1 MATKTMKNDWK
12 KAMGLAPDF
21 PLSRRRGE
29 NRWCKKIGGRLRY
42 FTGTADEALAEWERT
57 KDDLLAGRTPRAK
70 SSQLAT
76 VEYVVNRFLAHKEA
90 AVTSGELSPRSFE
103 RYEST
108 GKRIAAFLGRH
119 TLAEELGPDN
129 FEALRADM
137 SKTLGPVALGNEIGI
152 VRSIFRFASEMCI
165 IEKVVRFGPGFKK
178 PSAKTL
184 RKERAKGG
192 PKRFSR
198 EQITALLKAAS
209 PTMKAMV
216 LLGINCG
223 FGNTDCGMLP
233 VAAIDMEGGWIEF
246 PRPKTEMPR
255 RCPLWPET
263 VEAIRDSLKHR
274 PAPIDPKD
282 AGLLFIAANGKNYLG
297 EHRGHR
303 VVEEFDRLMK
313 AADVVGRSF
322 YDLRRTFQTEAEDS
336 PDLVAIKSIMG
347 HVASGNDMSARY
359 RQGVKDDRLIAVVNV
374 VRKWLFPESPKD
386 DAGRSA
392 TKKKATAKPA
402 PEKRQTPAAEDG
414 PRLRIVG

>member
-1 MATKTMKNDWK
+1 MVTKTMKNDWK

-21 PLSRRRGE
+21 PLSRRKGE

-57 KDDLLAGRTPRAK
+57 KVDLLAGRTPRTK

-119 TLAEELGPDN
+119 TLADELGPGN
-129 FEALRADM
+129 FEALRANM

-152 VRSIFRFASEMCI
+152 VRSIFRFASDMGI

-192 PKRFSR
+192 PKRFGR
-198 EQITALLKAAS
+198 EQITAMLNVAS
-209 PTMKAMV
+209 PNMKAMV

-223 FGNTDCGMLP
+223 FGNTDCGMLLLS
-233 VAAIDMEGGWIEF
+233 AIDLDGGWIDF
-246 PRPKTEMPR
+246 SRPKTEMPR

-263 VEAIRDSLKHR
+263 VAAVRESLKQR
-274 PAPIDPKD
+274 PTPNDPADKS
-282 AGLLFIAANGKNYLG
+282 LVFIAANGKN
-297 EHRGHR
+297 
-303 VVEEFDRLMK
+303 
-313 AADVVGRSF
+313 
-322 YDLRRTFQTEAEDS
+322 
-336 PDLVAIKSIMG
+336 
-347 HVASGNDMSARY
+347 
-359 RQGVKDDRLIAVVNV
+359 
-374 VRKWLFPESPKD
+374 
-386 DAGRSA
+386 
-392 TKKKATAKPA
+392 
-402 PEKRQTPAAEDG
+402 
-414 PRLRIVG
+414 